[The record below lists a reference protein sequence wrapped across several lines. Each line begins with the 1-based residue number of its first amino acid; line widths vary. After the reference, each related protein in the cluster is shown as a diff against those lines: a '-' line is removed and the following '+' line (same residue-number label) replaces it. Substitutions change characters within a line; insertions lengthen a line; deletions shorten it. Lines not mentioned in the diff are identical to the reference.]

1 MKFDEGLRKSCTFIN
16 QLAVTDKNIA
26 DAVEAILGV
35 YLKVKRHFYL
45 IIVLCIQI

>member
-1 MKFDEGLRKSCTFIN
+1 MNSDEGLRKSSTFIN

-35 YLKVKRHFYL
+35 YLKVTL
-45 IIVLCIQI
+45 IHLITVVYTQS